1 MSGLDS
7 TAFAALFKTRF
18 TPQKVQ
24 EIVYKQSP
32 FFAMVAKD
40 TNFVGDSEKI
50 PLIYNDNQ
58 NVSSNF
64 AIANGGTS
72 SVESVAFLLTRE
84 RKYSTG
90 FINHET
96 MLAAETNEGAFMRA
110 FETEMKSM
118 MRSISNDISF
128 GLIQGGSGARGQISA
143 VNTGTKVVTL
153 TNARDIVN
161 FKRNMILHASATK
174 SGGSIRS
181 GSIVIES
188 VNRSAGTFVYT
199 GSITGLAANDYLYRA
214 GDYDAEISGLD
225 AWIPYDDRATAL
237 AASYFGVTRN
247 VDSTRLGGWTA
258 DYSGQPIEEAIID
271 AAALLADEEAQP
283 DTCLLNPLDIAALQK
298 ALGSK
303 VQYIKTNVEMD
314 ATISFDGIVVQG
326 PTGPIRVYGE
336 RQVSRGRMF
345 VLQLDTWTLK
355 SLGEPVRVFDADGI
369 QALRSPNKDGLDIR
383 MNGYM
388 NLACHAPGF
397 NGQFAIQS

>member
-1 MSGLDS
+1 MAGLDS

-18 TPQKVQ
+18 TPQMVQ
-24 EIVYKQSP
+24 EVVYKQSP
-32 FFAMVAKD
+32 FLAMLNKD

-58 NVSSNF
+58 NISSNF

-90 FINHET
+90 FIDHET

-118 MRSISNDISF
+118 MRSLSNDICF
-128 GLIQGGSGARGQISA
+128 GIINGGSGARAQISA
-143 VNTGTKVVTL
+143 VNTSTKVVTL

-161 FKRNMILHASATK
+161 IKRNMIIHASATK
-174 SGGSIRS
+174 SGGTIRS
-181 GSIVIES
+181 GSIVVSS

-214 GDYDAEISGLD
+214 GDYDAEIAGLD
-225 AWIPYDDRATAL
+225 AWIPYDDRATEL
-237 AASYFGVTRN
+237 AASFFGVTRSA
-247 VDSTRLGGWTA
+247 DSTRLGGWTA

-271 AAALLADEEAQP
+271 GAALLGDEGANT
-283 DTCLLNPLDIAALQK
+283 DTALMNPLDFAALQK

-303 VQYIKTNVEMD
+303 VQYVRTDVQMD
-314 ATISFDGIVVQG
+314 AVISFEGIMVQG
-326 PTGPIRVYGE
+326 PTGPIRVYAE
-336 RQVSRGRMF
+336 RHVPRGRMF
-345 VLQLDTWTLK
+345 LLQLDTWTLK

-369 QALRSPNKDGLDIR
+369 QALRSPNRDGLDIR